1 MVILKV
7 IKLMDNY
14 KTILNR
20 VEILNHVKKSK
31 FIGIAF
37 PCSSISEF
45 EEKLSAIK
53 KQHPSAN
60 HHCYAY
66 RISESILLE
75 RYQDD
80 KEPSGTAGVPML
92 DVLKGQDLR
101 ECGVVVVRY
110 FGGTKLG
117 TGGLS
122 RAYSDA
128 CRDSLELAD
137 VVAKEEAYY
146 VTISVDYH
154 TSGKLEYYINS
165 NEIALMNTEY
175 NNNVSY
181 TVAIPTVKYETFYNE
196 INNLTNGQGEMTKS
210 DKVIGFFNKSEF
222 IPN

>member
-1 MVILKV
+1 M
-7 IKLMDNY
+7 NSF

-37 PCSSISEF
+37 PCDSISDF
-45 EEKLSAIK
+45 EEKLSLIK
-53 KQHPSAN
+53 KHHSGAN

-66 RISESILLE
+66 RISESILIE

-137 VVAKEEAYY
+137 IVSKEEAYY
-146 VTISVDYH
+146 VTILVDYH

-165 NEIALMNTEY
+165 NKIALMNTEY

-181 TVAIPTVKYETFYNE
+181 TVAIPTVNYDMFANE
-196 INNLTNGQGEMTKS
+196 VNELTNGQGELTKS
-210 DKVIGFFNKSEF
+210 DSLIGFFNKSEF